1 MQNEFDN
8 SGIKGIEEQDLG
20 QVEVTPNQPETSAFP
35 QFTDEA
41 KQQRGAQDFKTLK
54 KNFKKGLPH
63 IPNLLQ
69 EFAPGAD
76 LLRQFGI
83 LGDIGGEQ
91 TYQPSTGENIASG
104 IEKIKQGDRV
114 GGGVDVAIGGLETLG
129 AASDVMMLGAGF
141 TGPLAPVL
149 LGAGVVLKGITKGG
163 KAILQS
169 KKGKTFFA
177 KIKGDD
183 IQTTPKADGDGME
196 QTIEVEELLAGNPE
210 DVQELGNIDN
220 LPITFTGTTSDVE
233 LTKDKR
239 REPQRSRLNDTIDTL
254 QNKATGEQFLAT
266 LRNKAQKGEFSMEE
280 LEQAG
285 LDDYL
290 KLKQNNEKPIP
301 KSVIEN
307 YMVGNTPQLISEKKV
322 VMDEA
327 EQGGNYNQEDNVTFE
342 DARNKSSF
350 ENEALGELVMF
361 DRSNFIN
368 DGLKAALM
376 SKNEGEMA
384 DVHKQDFFNMYEN
397 ITQNVNPV
405 DLEATYQKFEELV
418 KNVPSYEQAKQVAV
432 APPSTT
438 EYLDAQVSALRTNLE
453 KPKAQVVSPDK
464 NTFQAKL
471 EQHDSS
477 DEDFQNLVKAGN
489 TVAYDVG
496 EDTIIQ
502 GTKDNIEK
510 ILKKMYGDDFETLAK
525 DGEFQ
530 IQKVDPRG
538 DTNVENL
545 KAVITPTPSTED
557 TLAQYFNR
565 RATLDAIIEGDA
577 KRMYED
583 MPLESYR
590 DEKTEYLIEGND
602 IEGYEVYDD
611 QGEYLTSANNFE
623 EARVR
628 ATERAYDAGLIEQE
642 GALYGDFT
650 TGLGDP
656 DTYEENP
663 YFIDSRKSR
672 DAGAPLYSSEL
683 ANNHYRQTNNVGH
696 IRSVLIPSTEPY
708 AKNRSIYLVEEF
720 QTDPGNLARMDG
732 GYRVA
737 QKNIDELEKIIGD
750 DKLEFVQRPGTG
762 SNPLDGMYY
771 ISRIVNGQ
779 TVSYGFRDPNSEYTL
794 GGIDDAGIG
803 FGTYDLSPAG
813 SNIRVAHPK
822 NEEILEY
829 LKKNNLSLTGRVSA
843 DIPLKNKTH
852 EFNFRKGLA
861 EAVDKDQS
869 HMFFVAGE
877 VHALR
882 YDEAVRLDSFDR
894 VPDRTLQKL
903 YKRFKSDN
911 PTSSYNAVSGTGV
924 TLVAGKDGG
933 EIPLPFVLDQQPK
946 KFEGKIEAYAQ
957 DKTSD
962 NFFDD
967 LMIVDMNFGADY
979 YSSQDID
986 AGEVRD
992 FANIKTR
999 LLVDKKNNDVLGI
1012 FYTEAPQARNI
1023 RGNTYKRYP
1032 SQDSKLKIIND
1043 NVFSMETYFV
1053 NDRKGVRFVEGNK
1066 YYDAT
1071 PTNLKEVL
1079 TKDEIEELKKDTSE
1093 ADYLDEFTDIN
1104 TQGRVLGGKGKKDL
1118 YNNIIKKYAQKYIQ
1132 KIDPDAKIFFEVL
1145 RKEDGGGDFVP
1156 TYGFEIT
1163 PKIRKKILED
1173 GIETFSEGG
1182 AVLILKDT
1190 LRKIPTKKY
1199 KPQIIRKSYGAFVD
1213 KDNNKWDYI
1222 DG

>member
-20 QVEVTPNQPETSAFP
+20 QVEVTPNQQETSAFP

-69 EFAPGAD
+69 EFVPGAD
-76 LLRQFGI
+76 LARQFGV

-91 TYQPSTGENIASG
+91 TYQPSTGENIAGG
-104 IEKIKQGDRV
+104 IRKIRQGDRV
-114 GGGVDVAIGGLETLG
+114 GGGVDVAIGGFETLG

-177 KIKGDD
+177 KIKGND

-384 DVHKQDFFNMYEN
+384 DVHKQDFFKSYEEL
-397 ITQNVNPV
+397 TQNVNPV
-405 DLEATYQKFEELV
+405 DLEETYRKFEELV
-418 KNVPSYEQAKQVAV
+418 KDVPSYEQAKQVAV

-438 EYLDAQVSALRTNLE
+438 EYLNAQVSALRTNLE
-453 KPKAQVVSPDK
+453 KPKAQVVSPK
-464 NTFQAKL
+464 ENTFQAKL

-477 DEDFQNLVKAGN
+477 DEDFQNLVKEAN

-502 GTKDNIEK
+502 GTKNNVEK
-510 ILKKMYGDDFETLAK
+510 ILKKMYGDDFETLAR

-545 KAVITPTPSTED
+545 RGVITPTPSTED
-557 TLAQYFNR
+557 VLSQYFNR
-565 RATLDAIIEGDA
+565 TDTLNAIIEGDA

-583 MPLESYR
+583 MPLERYR
-590 DEKTEYLIEGND
+590 DESTEYFIEGND
-602 IEGYEVYDD
+602 IDGYEVYDD

-623 EARVR
+623 EARAR
-628 ATERAYDAGLIEQE
+628 ATARAYDAGLISEE

-656 DTYEENP
+656 DTYEEIP
-663 YFIDSRKSR
+663 YYIDSRKSR
-672 DAGAPLYSSEL
+672 DAEFDLYSDEL
-683 ANNHYRQTNNVGH
+683 GNNHYKQKNNVGH
-696 IRSVLIPSTEPY
+696 IRSILIPSTEPY

-720 QTDPGNLARMDG
+720 QTDPGNLARMEG
-732 GYRVA
+732 GYKPT
-737 QKNIDELEKIIGD
+737 QKNINELEKIIGD
-750 DKLEFVQRPGTG
+750 DKLEFSSG
-762 SNPLDGMYY
+762 LDDL
-771 ISRIVNGQ
+771 N
-779 TVSYGFRDPNSEYTL
+779 D
-794 GGIDDAGIG
+794 
-803 FGTYDLSPAG
+803 GTYTIDGTVDGKRVTYSYNDPYDE
-813 SNIRVAHPK
+813 NIEQNVGFTVRLFDTTRGEDIEVPHPK
-822 NEEILEY
+822 NKEILEY
-829 LKKNNLSLTGRVSA
+829 LNKNNLNLEGRVSA
-843 DIPLKNKTH
+843 DMPLKNKTH

-861 EAVDKDQS
+861 EAVDKNQS

-882 YDEAVRLDSFDR
+882 YDEALRLDGFDR
-894 VPDRTLQKL
+894 VPDRILQKQ
-903 YKRFKSDN
+903 YKKFKS
-911 PTSSYNAVSGTGV
+911 GTFEAFDAETVGITFV
-924 TLVAGKDGG
+924 TGKDG
-933 EIPLPFVLDQQPK
+933 EAIPLPFSLNKQPS
-946 KFEGKIEAYAQ
+946 KFQGKIEAYAQ
-957 DKTSD
+957 NKTSD

-967 LMIVDMNFGADY
+967 LMMVDMNFGADY
-979 YSSQDID
+979 YSSQNID
-986 AGEVRD
+986 TGEAQD
-992 FANIKTR
+992 FANIKVR
-999 LLVDKKNNDVLGI
+999 LLVDKKNDDVLGM
-1012 FYTEAPQARNI
+1012 FYSEQPSGRTT
-1023 RGNTYKRYP
+1023 RGFKYRRRP
-1032 SQDSKLKIIND
+1032 SQDRDNKFGAHENLNMENYFHANKLGIK
-1043 NVFSMETYFV
+1043 FE
-1053 NDRKGVRFVEGNK
+1053 EGADG
-1066 YYDAT
+1066 YDAT
-1071 PTNLKEVL
+1071 PLNLKEVL
-1079 TKDEIEELKKDTSE
+1079 TKDEIKELKKDTSE
-1093 ADYLDEFTDIN
+1093 ADYFDQFTDIN

-1132 KIDPDAKIFFEVL
+1132 KIDPDAKIFYEVL

-1173 GIETFSEGG
+1173 GIETFSKGG
-1182 AVLILKDT
+1182 AVLILKDKQK
-1190 LRKIPTKKY
+1190 KIPTKKY
-1199 KPQIIRKSYGAFVD
+1199 VPQIIRKSYGTFVD

>member
-20 QVEVTPNQPETSAFP
+20 QVEVTPNQQETSAFP

-69 EFAPGAD
+69 EFVPGAD
-76 LLRQFGI
+76 LARQFGV

-91 TYQPSTGENIASG
+91 TYQPSTGENIAGG
-104 IEKIKQGDRV
+104 IRKIRQGDRV
-114 GGGVDVAIGGLETLG
+114 GGGVDVAIGGFETLG

-141 TGPLAPVL
+141 TGPLAPIL
-149 LGAGVVLKGITKGG
+149 LGAGIVLKGITKGG

-177 KIKGDD
+177 KIKGND

-384 DVHKQDFFNMYEN
+384 DVHKQDFFKSYEEL
-397 ITQNVNPV
+397 TQNVNPV
-405 DLEATYQKFEELV
+405 DLEETYRKFEELV
-418 KNVPSYEQAKQVAV
+418 KDVPSYEQVKQVTV

-438 EYLDAQVSALRTNLE
+438 EYLDNQVSALRVNLE
-453 KPKAQVVSPDK
+453 KPI
-464 NTFQAKL
+464 
-471 EQHDSS
+471 E
-477 DEDFQNLVKAGN
+477 
-489 TVAYDVG
+489 G
-496 EDTIIQ
+496 EDTR
-502 GTKDNIEK
+502 TSED
-510 ILKKMYGDDFETLAK
+510 IL
-525 DGEFQ
+525 
-530 IQKVDPRG
+530 
-538 DTNVENL
+538 
-545 KAVITPTPSTED
+545 S
-557 TLAQYFNR
+557 QYFNR
-565 RATLDAIIEGDA
+565 TDTLNAIIEGDA

-602 IEGYEVYDD
+602 IDGYEVFDD
-611 QGEYLTSANNFE
+611 QGEYLTSANNYE
-623 EARVR
+623 EARAR
-628 ATERAYDAGLIEQE
+628 ATARAYDAGLIEEE
-642 GALYGDFT
+642 GALYSSFT

-656 DTYEENP
+656 DTYEEIP
-663 YFIDSRKSR
+663 YYIDSRKTR
-672 DAGAPLYSSEL
+672 DAGDKLYSDEL
-683 ANNHYRQTNNVGH
+683 ANNHYKQTNNVGH

-720 QTDPGNLARMDG
+720 QTDPGNLARMEG
-732 GYRVA
+732 GYKPT
-737 QKNIDELEKIIGD
+737 QKNINDLQKIIGD
-750 DKLEFVQRPGTG
+750 DKLELTPVMDDLNDTYTIDGTVDGKRVTYSYNDPYDENIVQNVGFT
-762 SNPLDGMYY
+762 
-771 ISRIVNGQ
+771 VNLLNTRG
-779 TVSYGFRDPNSEYTL
+779 E
-794 GGIDDAGIG
+794 
-803 FGTYDLSPAG
+803 
-813 SNIRVAHPK
+813 NIEVPHPK
-822 NEEILEY
+822 NKEILEY
-829 LKKNNLSLTGRVSA
+829 LKKNNLSLEGRVSA
-843 DIPLKNKTH
+843 DMPLKNKTH

-861 EAVDKDQS
+861 EAVDKNQS

-882 YDEAVRLDSFDR
+882 YDEALRLDGFDR
-894 VPDRTLQKL
+894 VPDRILQKQ
-903 YKRFKSDN
+903 YKKFKSDEAKN
-911 PTSSYNAVSGTGV
+911 RLDMVDETNLDVGISY
-924 TLVAGKDGG
+924 VAGKDGE
-933 EIPLPFVLDQQPK
+933 EIPLPFALDRQPS
-946 KFEGKIEAYAQ
+946 KFQGKIDAYAE

-967 LMIVDMNFGADY
+967 LMLVDMNFGADY
-979 YSSQDID
+979 YSSQNID
-986 AGEVRD
+986 TGEAQD
-992 FANIKTR
+992 FANIKVH
-999 LLVDKKNNDVLGI
+999 LLVDKKNDDVLGM
-1012 FYTEAPQARNI
+1012 FYAEQPSERTTRSFK
-1023 RGNTYKRYP
+1023 YKRRP
-1032 SQDSKLKIIND
+1032 SQDREHKFGAHENLN
-1043 NVFSMETYFV
+1043 MENYFHA
-1053 NDRKGVRFVEGNK
+1053 NELGIKFEEGTDG
-1066 YYDAT
+1066 YDAT
-1071 PTNLKEVL
+1071 PSNLKEVL
-1079 TKDEIEELKKDTSE
+1079 TKDEIKELKKDTSE
-1093 ADYLDEFTDIN
+1093 ADYFDQFTDIN
-1104 TQGRVLGGKGKKDL
+1104 TQGRVLGGKGKKEL